1 MYSLSFRKLFVG
13 GLSWATTD
21 SNLLSLTIK
30 KNKLFVMFSFI
41 IEELRE
47 HFGKYGEIESITVK
61 MDPQTGRSRGFAFLV
76 FKSAE
81 NLDKVDMFNLLK
93 KTLL

>member
-1 MYSLSFRKLFVG
+1 MLLF
-13 GLSWATTD
+13 A
-21 SNLLSLTIK
+21 
-30 KNKLFVMFSFI
+30 
-41 IEELRE
+41 EELRE

-81 NLDKVDMFNLLK
+81 NLDKVLILLF
-93 KTLL
+93 LVCLCCSNCSYFRL

>member
-30 KNKLFVMFSFI
+30 KKLFVMFSFI

-47 HFGKYGEIESITVK
+47 HFGKYGEIEIITVK